1 MGVGGRGDVGD
12 SDNVSGGLVV
22 GSKAVLLAVVP
33 VVGDK
38 ENTYCVCCFILT
50 LRFGYSKRR

>member
-1 MGVGGRGDVGD
+1 MGVGGRGDI
-12 SDNVSGGLVV
+12 DNVSGGLVV

-50 LRFGYSKRR
+50 LRFGYSRRR

>member
-1 MGVGGRGDVGD
+1 MGVGGRGD

-33 VVGDK
+33 VVGD
-38 ENTYCVCCFILT
+38 NCVCCFVLT
-50 LRFGYSKRR
+50 LRFGYSRRR